1 MNKHIFLMGMAAA
14 MFMTSCTNE
23 DDLAGGSNNQRL
35 NSDVPIVLSAG
46 QQANKTRASLGN
58 VDPVKGTYDGTF
70 DTPADKNLGFFCL
83 ATGKIAAK
91 QDITWQKGFDNPNFL
106 WLENIQ
112 AKAVTTDDT
121 DLGKRVTDL
130 QLFDEKGGTTPTD
143 HYYPMGSQY
152 SYTFYGYYPY
162 STNVEHNGNKYSV
175 KITGLDG
182 TTDLIWGK
190 SFVKPDDPDKAD
202 AYSAKYLRDKKKHVE
217 EAGGEWNLKTH
228 KESRPQLTFVH
239 KLMKF
244 NIILRKGNGG
254 STRVAKLGIKSAK
267 LLNVADAGTLTIA
280 DLNNRLDALTDDVKK
295 GKEGEFVV
303 DWTTAKNH
311 NTEATAFKLKDK
323 EGNVI
328 GDKLNGPYLG
338 ENQTVTVGDGFLLP
352 VPTLMTGTNADGSTK
367 YEDNGYLGTDAE
379 VFANKGIFR
388 LRVEYYL
395 EDAPNKVYK
404 AAQYEITPVFK
415 KANGDAVDEPWKAGY
430 EYDIVISVSDPEQ
443 IQTYG
448 ELTPWEK
455 RIIELE

>member
-58 VDPVKGTYDGTF
+58 VVDGKYDGTF

-112 AKAVTTDDT
+112 AKAMTSDDG
-121 DLGKRVTDL
+121 DLGKRVTNL
-130 QLFDEKGGTTPTD
+130 TLFDENGGTTETK

-162 STNVEHNGNKYSV
+162 SANVVHNGNKYSV
-175 KITGLDG
+175 KVTGLDG

-190 SFVKPDDPDKAD
+190 SFVDPNDPDKAD
-202 AYSAKYLRDKKKHVE
+202 AYSAKYLRDKKKRVE
-217 EAGGEWNLKTH
+217 GDGQTWNEKTH
-228 KESRPQLTFVH
+228 KESRPKLTFVH

-244 NIILRKGNGG
+244 NIILQKGSGEN
-254 STRVAKLGIKSAK
+254 TRVAKLGIKSAK
-267 LLNVADAGTLTIA
+267 LLNVANAGTLTIA
-280 DLNNRLDALTDDVKK
+280 DLDNRLDALTDDVK

-311 NTEATAFKLKDK
+311 NTEATAFELKDK
-323 EGNVI
+323 DGNTI
-328 GDKLNGPYLG
+328 GNPTNGPYLG
-338 ENQTVTVGDGFLLP
+338 ENKKVTVGDGFLLP
-352 VPTLMTGTNADGSTK
+352 VPTLIGTNDDGTKK
-367 YEDNGYLGTDAE
+367 YEDNGYLGTDAAA
-379 VFANKGIFR
+379 FANKGIFR

-395 EDAPNKVYK
+395 SDEPDKVYK
-404 AAQYEITPVFK
+404 AAQYEITPKFK
-415 KANGDAVDEPWKAGY
+415 EAADEAWQAGY

-448 ELTPWEK
+448 YLTPWGK
-455 RIIELE
+455 RTIELE

>member
-58 VDPVKGTYDGTF
+58 VDDATGTYDGTF

-91 QDITWQKGFDNPNFL
+91 QEITWQEGNDNPNFL
-106 WLENIQ
+106 WLKNIQ
-112 AKAVTTDDT
+112 AKAVTTDDA
-121 DLGKRVTDL
+121 DLGKHVTNL
-130 QLFDEKGGTTPTD
+130 TLFDENGGTTEAK

-162 STNVEHNGNKYSV
+162 SANVEHNGNKYSV
-175 KITGLDG
+175 KVTGLDG

-202 AYSAKYLRDKKKHVE
+202 AYSAKYLRDKKKSVE
-217 EAGGEWNLKTH
+217 ANGGIWNEKTH
-228 KESRPQLTFVH
+228 KESRPNLTFVH

-244 NIILRKGNGG
+244 NIILQKGSGEN
-254 STRVAKLGIKSAK
+254 TRVAKLGIKSAK

-280 DLNNRLDALTDDVKK
+280 DLNNRLDALTDDVK

-311 NTEATAFKLKDK
+311 NTEDNAFVLKDK
-323 EGNVI
+323 DGNTI
-328 GDKLNGPYLG
+328 GNPANGPYLG
-338 ENQTVTVGDGFLLP
+338 ENVKVTVGDGFLIP
-352 VPTLMTGTNADGSTK
+352 VPTLIGTNDDGSKK
-367 YEDNGYLGTDAE
+367 YEDNGYLGTDAAE
-379 VFANKGIFR
+379 LANKGIFR

-395 EDAPNKVYK
+395 SDAPDKVYK
-404 AAQYEITPVFK
+404 AAQYEITPKFK
-415 KANGDAVDEPWKAGY
+415 EAADEAWQAGY
-430 EYDIVISVSDPEQ
+430 EYDIVISVSDPEL

-448 ELTPWEK
+448 NLTPWEK
-455 RIIELE
+455 RTIELE

>member
-58 VDPVKGTYDGTF
+58 DDGTF

-91 QDITWQKGFDNPNFL
+91 QDITWKTGFDNPNFL
-106 WLENIQ
+106 WLENIP
-112 AKAVTTDDT
+112 AKAVTSDDD

-130 QLFDEKGGTTPTD
+130 KLYDNPAGTTETKY
-143 HYYPMGSQY
+143 YYPMGSQY

-162 STNVEHNGNKYSV
+162 SANVVHNGNKYSV
-175 KITGLDG
+175 KVTGLDG

-190 SFVKPDDPDKAD
+190 SFVNPDDPDKAD
-202 AYSAKYLRDKKKHVE
+202 AYSAKYLRDKKKRVE
-217 EAGGEWNLKTH
+217 EAGTWDEKAH
-228 KESRPQLTFVH
+228 KESRPKLTFVH

-244 NIILRKGNGG
+244 NIILRKGSGG
-254 STRVAKLGIKSAK
+254 STRIEKLGIKSAK

-280 DLNNRLDALTDDVKK
+280 DLDNRLDALKDDVK

-311 NTEATAFKLKDK
+311 NTETTAFKLKDK
-323 EGNVI
+323 DGKVI
-328 GDKLNGPYLG
+328 GGETDGPYLG
-338 ENQTVTVGDGFLLP
+338 TNTDVTVGDGFLLP
-352 VPTLMTGTNADGSTK
+352 VPTQMGTNDDGSTK
-367 YEDNGYLGTDAE
+367 YEDNGYLGTGAAA
-379 VFANKGIFR
+379 FANKGIFR

-395 EDAPNKVYK
+395 SDAPDKVYK
-404 AAQYEITPVFK
+404 AAQYEITPTFK
-415 KANGDAVDEPWKAGY
+415 KVSGEAVNEPWQAGY

-455 RIIELE
+455 RVIELE

>member
-58 VDPVKGTYDGTF
+58 DDGTF

-91 QDITWQKGFDNPNFL
+91 QDITWKAGFDNPNFL
-106 WLENIQ
+106 WLENIP
-112 AKAVTTDDT
+112 AKAVTSDDD

-130 QLFDEKGGTTPTD
+130 KLYDNPAGTTETKY
-143 HYYPMGSQY
+143 YYPMGSQY

-162 STNVEHNGNKYSV
+162 SANVVHNGNKYSV
-175 KITGLDG
+175 KVTGLDG

-190 SFVKPDDPDKAD
+190 SFVNPDDPDKAD
-202 AYSAKYLRDKKKHVE
+202 AYSAKYLRDKKKRVE
-217 EAGGEWNLKTH
+217 EAGTWDEKAH
-228 KESRPQLTFVH
+228 KESRPKLTFVH

-244 NIILRKGNGG
+244 NIILRKGSGG
-254 STRVAKLGIKSAK
+254 STRIEKLGIKSAK

-280 DLNNRLDALTDDVKK
+280 DLDNRLDALKDDVK

-311 NTEATAFKLKDK
+311 NTETTAFKLKDK
-323 EGNVI
+323 DGKVI
-328 GDKLNGPYLG
+328 GGETDGPYLG
-338 ENQTVTVGDGFLLP
+338 TNTDVTVGDGFLLP
-352 VPTLMTGTNADGSTK
+352 VPTQTGTNVDGSTK
-367 YEDNGYLGTDAE
+367 YEDNGYLGTDAAA
-379 VFANKGIFR
+379 FANKGIFR

-395 EDAPNKVYK
+395 SDAPDKVYK
-404 AAQYEITPVFK
+404 AAQYEITPTFK
-415 KANGDAVDEPWKAGY
+415 KVSGEAVNEPWQAGY

-455 RIIELE
+455 RVIELE

>member
-91 QDITWQKGFDNPNFL
+91 QEITWQEGIDNPNFL
-106 WLENIQ
+106 WLKNIQ
-112 AKAVTTDDT
+112 AKAVTTDDG
-121 DLGKRVTDL
+121 DLGRRVTNL
-130 QLFDEKGGTTPTD
+130 QLFDENGGTTATN

-162 STNVEHNGNKYSV
+162 SANVEHNGNKYSV
-175 KITGLDG
+175 KVTDLDG

-202 AYSAKYLRDKKKHVE
+202 AYSAKYLRDKKKRVVE
-217 EAGGEWNLKTH
+217 GGGTWDDKAH
-228 KESRPQLTFVH
+228 KENRPQLTFVH

-244 NIILRKGNGG
+244 NIILQKGSGEN
-254 STRVAKLGIKSAK
+254 TRIAKLGIKSAK

-280 DLNNRLDALTDDVKK
+280 DLDNRLDALTDDVK

-311 NTEATAFKLKDK
+311 NTEATAFDLKDK
-323 EGNVI
+323 DGNTI
-328 GDKLNGPYLG
+328 GKPANGPYLG
-338 ENQTVTVGDGFLLP
+338 DNTKVTVGDGFLIP
-352 VPTLMTGTNADGSTK
+352 VPTLMTGTNADGSKK
-367 YEDNGYLGTDAE
+367 YEDNGYIGTDAAE
-379 VFANKGIFR
+379 LANKGIFR

-395 EDAPNKVYK
+395 SDAPDKVYK
-404 AAQYEITPVFK
+404 AAQYEITPKFK
-415 KANGDAVDEPWKAGY
+415 EAADEAWQAGC
-430 EYDIVISVSDPEQ
+430 EYDIVISVSDPEL

-448 ELTPWEK
+448 NLTPWEK
-455 RIIELE
+455 RTIELE

>member
-1 MNKHIFLMGMAAA
+1 MGMAAA
-14 MFMTSCTNE
+14 MLMTSCTNE

-58 VDPVKGTYDGTF
+58 VGADGAYDGTF
-70 DTPADKNLGFFCL
+70 DTPEGTNLGFFCL

-91 QDITWQKGFDNPNFL
+91 QNITWQTGFDNPNFL

-112 AKAVTTDDT
+112 AKAVTTDDG
-121 DLGKRVTDL
+121 DLGRRVTDL
-130 QLFDEKGGTTPTD
+130 TLFDENGGTTETK

-162 STNVEHNGNKYSV
+162 SANVVHDGNKYSV
-175 KITGLDG
+175 KVTGLDG

-190 SFVKPDDPDKAD
+190 SFVDPNDLDKED
-202 AYSAKYLRDKKKHVE
+202 AYSAKYLRDKKKRVE
-217 EAGGEWNLKTH
+217 NNGETWNEKTH
-228 KESRPQLTFVH
+228 KESRPKLTFVH

-254 STRVAKLGIKSAK
+254 STRVAQLGIKSAK

-280 DLNNRLDALTDDVKK
+280 DLDNRLDALTDDVK

-311 NTEATAFKLKDK
+311 NTEATAFQLKDK
-323 EGNVI
+323 DGNVI
-328 GDKLNGPYLG
+328 GTPANGPYLG
-338 ENQTVTVGDGFLLP
+338 DNTEVTVGDGFLLP
-352 VPTLMTGTNADGSTK
+352 VPTQTGTNEDGSRK
-367 YEDNGYLGTDAE
+367 YADNGYTGTDAAA
-379 VFANKGIFR
+379 FANKGIFR

-395 EDAPNKVYK
+395 EGEPDKVYK
-404 AAQYEITPVFK
+404 AAQYEIAPVFK
-415 KANGDAVDEPWKAGY
+415 KANGDAVDEPWQAGY

-443 IQTYG
+443 IQTHG

-455 RIIELE
+455 RVIELE

>member
-1 MNKHIFLMGMAAA
+1 MAAA
-14 MFMTSCTNE
+14 MLMTGCTNE

-58 VDPVKGTYDGTF
+58 DDGTF

-91 QDITWQKGFDNPNFL
+91 QDITWKTGFDNPNFL
-106 WLENIQ
+106 WLENIP
-112 AKAVTTDDT
+112 AKAVTSDDD

-130 QLFDEKGGTTPTD
+130 KLYDNPAGTTETKY
-143 HYYPMGSQY
+143 YYPMGSQY

-162 STNVEHNGNKYSV
+162 SANVVHNGNKYSV
-175 KITGLDG
+175 KVTGLDG

-190 SFVKPDDPDKAD
+190 SFVNPDDPDKAD
-202 AYSAKYLRDKKKHVE
+202 AYSAKYLRDKKKRVE
-217 EAGGEWNLKTH
+217 EAGTWDEKAH
-228 KESRPQLTFVH
+228 KESRPKLTFVH

-244 NIILRKGNGG
+244 NIILRKGSGG
-254 STRVAKLGIKSAK
+254 STRIEKLGIKSAK

-280 DLNNRLDALTDDVKK
+280 DLDNRLDALKDDVK

-323 EGNVI
+323 DGKVI
-328 GDKLNGPYLG
+328 GGETDGPYLG
-338 ENQTVTVGDGFLLP
+338 TNTDVTVGDGFLLP
-352 VPTLMTGTNADGSTK
+352 VPTQMGTNDDGSTK
-367 YEDNGYLGTDAE
+367 YEDNGYLGTDAAA
-379 VFANKGIFR
+379 FANKGIFR

-395 EDAPNKVYK
+395 SDAPDKVYK
-404 AAQYEITPVFK
+404 AAQYEITPTFK
-415 KANGDAVDEPWKAGY
+415 KVSGEAVNEPWQAGY

-455 RIIELE
+455 RVIELE

>member
-1 MNKHIFLMGMAAA
+1 MGMAAA
-14 MFMTSCTNE
+14 MLMTSCTNE

-58 VDPVKGTYDGTF
+58 VDAATGKYDGTF

-91 QDITWQKGFDNPNFL
+91 QDITWKTGFDNPNFL
-106 WLENIQ
+106 WLENIP
-112 AKAVTTDDT
+112 AKAVTSDDAH
-121 DLGKRVTDL
+121 LGKRVTDL
-130 QLFDEKGGTTPTD
+130 KLYDNPAGTTETKY
-143 HYYPMGSQY
+143 YYPMGSQY

-162 STNVEHNGNKYSV
+162 STNVVHNGNKYSV
-175 KITGLDG
+175 KVTGLDG

-190 SFVKPDDPDKAD
+190 SFVDPNDLDKAD
-202 AYSAKYLRDKKKHVE
+202 AYSAKYLRDKKKRVE
-217 EAGGEWNLKTH
+217 EAGNTWDEKAH
-228 KESRPQLTFVH
+228 KESRPKLTFVH

-244 NIILRKGNGG
+244 NIILRKGSGG
-254 STRVAKLGIKSAK
+254 STRIEKLGIKSAK

-280 DLNNRLDALTDDVKK
+280 DLDNRLDALTDDVK

-323 EGNVI
+323 DGNVI
-328 GDKLNGPYLG
+328 GNPANGPYLG
-338 ENQTVTVGDGFLLP
+338 TNTDVTVGDGFLLP
-352 VPTLMTGTNADGSTK
+352 VPTQMTGTNDDGSTK
-367 YEDNGYLGTDAE
+367 YEDNGYLGTDAAA
-379 VFANKGIFR
+379 FANKGIFR

-395 EDAPNKVYK
+395 EDAPEKVYK
-404 AAQYEITPVFK
+404 AAQYEITPTFK
-415 KANGDAVDEPWKAGY
+415 KVSGEAVNEPWQAGY

-448 ELTPWEK
+448 YLTPWEK
-455 RIIELE
+455 RVIELE

>member
-1 MNKHIFLMGMAAA
+1 MGMAAA

-58 VDPVKGTYDGTF
+58 VGADGNYDGTF

-91 QDITWQKGFDNPNFL
+91 QEITWQEGIDNPNFL
-106 WLENIQ
+106 WLKNIQ
-112 AKAVTTDDT
+112 AKAVTTDDA
-121 DLGKRVTDL
+121 DLGKRVTNL
-130 QLFDEKGGTTPTD
+130 TLFDENGGTAQTN

-162 STNVEHNGNKYSV
+162 SANVAHNGNKYSV
-175 KITGLDG
+175 KVTGLDG

-217 EAGGEWNLKTH
+217 EAGQEWNEKAH
-228 KESRPQLTFVH
+228 KESRPNLTFVH

-244 NIILRKGNGG
+244 NIILQKGSGEN
-254 STRVAKLGIKSAK
+254 TRVAKLGIKSAK

-280 DLNNRLDALTDDVKK
+280 DLDNRLDALTDDVK

-311 NTEATAFKLKDK
+311 NTEATAFDLKDK
-323 EGNVI
+323 DGNTI
-328 GDKLNGPYLG
+328 GKPANGPYLG
-338 ENQTVTVGDGFLLP
+338 DNTKVTVGDGFLIP
-352 VPTLMTGTNADGSTK
+352 VPKKTGTNDDGSYK
-367 YEDNGYLGTDAE
+367 YEDNGYLGTDAAE
-379 VFANKGIFR
+379 LANKGIFR

-395 EDAPNKVYK
+395 SDAPDKVYK
-404 AAQYEITPVFK
+404 AAQYEITPKFK
-415 KANGDAVDEPWKAGY
+415 EAADEAWQAGY
-430 EYDIVISVSDPEQ
+430 EYDIVISVSDPEL

-448 ELTPWEK
+448 NLTPWEK
-455 RIIELE
+455 RTIELE

>member
-23 DDLAGGSNNQRL
+23 DDLAGGNNNQRL

-58 VDPVKGTYDGTF
+58 VDPTTGTYDGTF

-91 QDITWQKGFDNPNFL
+91 QEITWQEGNDNPNFL
-106 WLENIQ
+106 WLKNIQ
-112 AKAVTTDDT
+112 AKAVTTDDA
-121 DLGKRVTDL
+121 DLGKRVTNL
-130 QLFDEKGGTTPTD
+130 TLFDENGGTTQTN

-162 STNVEHNGNKYSV
+162 SANVEHNGNKYSV
-175 KITGLDG
+175 KVKGLDG

-202 AYSAKYLRDKKKHVE
+202 AYSAKYLRDKKKRVVE
-217 EAGGEWNLKTH
+217 GGGTWNDKAH
-228 KESRPQLTFVH
+228 KESRPNLTFVH

-244 NIILRKGNGG
+244 NIILQKGSGEN
-254 STRVAKLGIKSAK
+254 TRVAKLGIKSAK

-280 DLNNRLDALTDDVKK
+280 DLDNRLDALTDDVK

-303 DWTTAKNH
+303 DWTTANNH
-311 NTEATAFKLKDK
+311 KTEATAFELKDK
-323 EGNVI
+323 DGNTI
-328 GDKLNGPYLG
+328 GNPANGPYLG
-338 ENQTVTVGDGFLLP
+338 DNTKVTVGDGFLLP
-352 VPTLMTGTNADGSTK
+352 VPTLIGTNDDGSKK
-367 YEDNGYLGTDAE
+367 YEDNGYLGTDAAE
-379 VFANKGIFR
+379 LANKGIFR

-395 EDAPNKVYK
+395 SDAPDKVYK
-404 AAQYEITPVFK
+404 AAQYEIAPVFK
-415 KANGDAVDEPWKAGY
+415 KANGDAVDEPWQAGY

-448 ELTPWEK
+448 YLTPWGK
-455 RIIELE
+455 RTIELE

>member
-311 NTEATAFKLKDK
+311 NTEDTAFKLKDK
-323 EGNVI
+323 DGNVI

-367 YEDNGYLGTDAE
+367 YEDNGYLGTGAE

-443 IQTYG
+443 IQTHGY
-448 ELTPWEK
+448 LTPWEK
-455 RIIELE
+455 RVIELE

>member
-1 MNKHIFLMGMAAA
+1 MAAA
-14 MFMTSCTNE
+14 MLMTSCTNE

-58 VDPVKGTYDGTF
+58 VDAATGTYDGTF

-91 QDITWQKGFDNPNFL
+91 QDITWKTGFDNPNFL
-106 WLENIQ
+106 WLENIP
-112 AKAVTTDDT
+112 AKAVTTNDD

-130 QLFDEKGGTTPTD
+130 KLYDNPAGTTETKY
-143 HYYPMGSQY
+143 YYPMGSQY

-162 STNVEHNGNKYSV
+162 SANVVHNGNKYSV
-175 KITGLDG
+175 KVTGLDG

-190 SFVKPDDPDKAD
+190 SFVNPDDPDKAD
-202 AYSAKYLRDKKKHVE
+202 AYSAKYLRDKKKRVE
-217 EAGGEWNLKTH
+217 EAGTWDEKAH
-228 KESRPQLTFVH
+228 KESRPKLTFVH

-244 NIILRKGNGG
+244 NIILRKGSGG
-254 STRVAKLGIKSAK
+254 STRIEKLGIKSAK

-280 DLNNRLDALTDDVKK
+280 DLDNRLDALKDDVK

-311 NTEATAFKLKDK
+311 NTETTAFQLKDK
-323 EGNVI
+323 DGKVI
-328 GDKLNGPYLG
+328 GGETDGPYLG
-338 ENQTVTVGDGFLLP
+338 TNTDVTVGDGFLLP
-352 VPTLMTGTNADGSTK
+352 VPTRTGTNTDGSTK
-367 YEDNGYLGTDAE
+367 YEDNGYLGTDAAA
-379 VFANKGIFR
+379 FANKGIFR

-395 EDAPNKVYK
+395 SDAPDKVYK
-404 AAQYEITPVFK
+404 AAQYEITPTFK
-415 KANGDAVDEPWKAGY
+415 KVSGEAVNEPWQAGY

-455 RIIELE
+455 RVIELE

>member
-58 VDPVKGTYDGTF
+58 VVDGKYDGTF

-112 AKAVTTDDT
+112 AKAMTSDDG
-121 DLGKRVTDL
+121 DLGKRVTNL
-130 QLFDEKGGTTPTD
+130 TLFDENGGTTETK

-162 STNVEHNGNKYSV
+162 SANVVHNGNKYSV
-175 KITGLDG
+175 KVTGLDG

-190 SFVKPDDPDKAD
+190 SFVDPNDPDKAD
-202 AYSAKYLRDKKKHVE
+202 AYSAKYLRDKKKRVE
-217 EAGGEWNLKTH
+217 GDGQTWNEKTH
-228 KESRPQLTFVH
+228 KESRPKLTFVH

-244 NIILRKGNGG
+244 NIILQKGSGEN
-254 STRVAKLGIKSAK
+254 TRVAKLGIKSAK

-280 DLNNRLDALTDDVKK
+280 DLDNRLDALTDDVK

-311 NTEATAFKLKDK
+311 NTEATAFELKDK
-323 EGNVI
+323 DGNTI
-328 GDKLNGPYLG
+328 GNPTNGPYLG
-338 ENQTVTVGDGFLLP
+338 DNTKVTVGDGFLLP
-352 VPTLMTGTNADGSTK
+352 VPTLIGTNDDGTKK
-367 YEDNGYLGTDAE
+367 YEDNGYLGTDAAA
-379 VFANKGIFR
+379 FANKGIFR

-395 EDAPNKVYK
+395 SDEPDKVYK
-404 AAQYEITPVFK
+404 AAQYEITPKFK
-415 KANGDAVDEPWKAGY
+415 EAADEAWQAGY

-448 ELTPWEK
+448 YLTPWGK
-455 RIIELE
+455 RTIELE

>member
-58 VDPVKGTYDGTF
+58 VGADGRYDGTF

-83 ATGKIAAK
+83 ATGNIAGK
-91 QDITWQKGFDNPNFL
+91 QTITWQEGFDNPNFL
-106 WLENIQ
+106 WLKNIQ
-112 AKAVTTDDT
+112 AKAVTSEDA
-121 DLGKRVTDL
+121 DLGKRVTNL
-130 QLFDEKGGTTPTD
+130 TLFDENGGTTQTN

-162 STNVEHNGNKYSV
+162 SANVAHNGNKYSV
-175 KITGLDG
+175 KVTDLDG

-202 AYSAKYLRDKKKHVE
+202 AYSAKYLRDKKKRVVE
-217 EAGGEWNLKTH
+217 GGGTWDDKAH
-228 KESRPQLTFVH
+228 KENRPQLTFVH

-244 NIILRKGNGG
+244 NIILQKGSGEN
-254 STRVAKLGIKSAK
+254 TRIAKLGIKSAK

-280 DLNNRLDALTDDVKK
+280 DLDNRLDALTDDVK

-303 DWTTAKNH
+303 DWTTAKKH
-311 NTEATAFKLKDK
+311 NTETTAFDLKDK
-323 EGNVI
+323 DGNTI
-328 GDKLNGPYLG
+328 GKPANGPYLG
-338 ENQTVTVGDGFLLP
+338 DNTKVTVGDGFLIP
-352 VPTLMTGTNADGSTK
+352 VPKKTGTNDDGSYK
-367 YEDNGYLGTDAE
+367 YEDNGYLGTDAAE
-379 VFANKGIFR
+379 LANKGIFR

-395 EDAPNKVYK
+395 SDAPDKVYK
-404 AAQYEITPVFK
+404 AAQYEITPKFK
-415 KANGDAVDEPWKAGY
+415 EAADEAWQAGY
-430 EYDIVISVSDPEQ
+430 EYDIVISVSDPEL

-448 ELTPWEK
+448 NLTPWEK
-455 RIIELE
+455 RTIELE

>member
-23 DDLAGGSNNQRL
+23 DDLAGGNNNQRL

-58 VDPVKGTYDGTF
+58 VDPTTGTYDGTF

-91 QDITWQKGFDNPNFL
+91 QEITWQEGIDNPNFL
-106 WLENIQ
+106 WLKNIQ
-112 AKAVTTDDT
+112 AKAVTTDDL
-121 DLGKRVTDL
+121 DLGKRVTNL
-130 QLFDEKGGTTPTD
+130 TLFDENGGTTQTN

-162 STNVEHNGNKYSV
+162 SANVVHNGNKYSV
-175 KITGLDG
+175 KVTDLDG

-202 AYSAKYLRDKKKHVE
+202 AYSAKYLRDKKKRVVE
-217 EAGGEWNLKTH
+217 GDGTWDDKAR
-228 KESRPQLTFVH
+228 KESRPNLTFVH

-244 NIILRKGNGG
+244 NIILQKGSGEN
-254 STRVAKLGIKSAK
+254 TRVAKLGIKSAK
-267 LLNVADAGTLTIA
+267 LLNVANAGTLTIA
-280 DLNNRLDALTDDVKK
+280 DLDNRLDALKDDVK

-303 DWTTAKNH
+303 DWTTAKKH
-311 NTEATAFKLKDK
+311 NTEDTAFKLKDK

-328 GDKLNGPYLG
+328 GDPANGPYLG
-338 ENQTVTVGDGFLLP
+338 ENVKVTVGDGFLLP

-367 YEDNGYLGTDAE
+367 YEDNGYLGTDAAE
-379 VFANKGIFR
+379 LANKGIFR

-395 EDAPNKVYK
+395 SDAPDKVYK
-404 AAQYEITPVFK
+404 AAQYEIKPVFK
-415 KANGDAVDEPWKAGY
+415 TTAGAAVDEPWKAGY

-455 RIIELE
+455 RVIELE

>member
-1 MNKHIFLMGMAAA
+1 MAAA

-58 VDPVKGTYDGTF
+58 VDPATGTYDGTF

-91 QDITWQKGFDNPNFL
+91 QDITWKAGFDNPNFL

-112 AKAVTTDDT
+112 AKAVTTDDV
-121 DLGKRVTDL
+121 DLDKRVTNL
-130 QLFDEKGGTTPTD
+130 TLFDENGGTNETK

-162 STNVEHNGNKYSV
+162 SANVEHNGNKYSV
-175 KITGLDG
+175 KVTGLDG

-202 AYSAKYLRDKKKHVE
+202 AYSAKYLRDKKKSVE
-217 EAGGEWNLKTH
+217 ANGGTWNEKTH

-244 NIILRKGNGG
+244 NIILQKGSGEN
-254 STRVAKLGIKSAK
+254 TRVAKLGIKSAK

-280 DLNNRLDALTDDVKK
+280 DLDNRLDALTDDVK

-303 DWTTAKNH
+303 DWTTAKKH
-311 NTEATAFKLKDK
+311 NTETTAFELKDK
-323 EGNVI
+323 DGNVI
-328 GDKLNGPYLG
+328 GRPANGPYLG
-338 ENQTVTVGDGFLLP
+338 ENTKVTVGDGFLLP
-352 VPTLMTGTNADGSTK
+352 VPTLIGTNDDGTKK
-367 YEDNGYLGTDAE
+367 YEDNGYLGTDAAA
-379 VFANKGIFR
+379 FANKGIFR

-395 EDAPNKVYK
+395 SDEPDKVYK
-404 AAQYEITPVFK
+404 AAQYEITPKFK
-415 KANGDAVDEPWKAGY
+415 EAADEPWQAGY

-455 RIIELE
+455 RVIELE

>member
-23 DDLAGGSNNQRL
+23 DDLAGGNNNQRL

-58 VDPVKGTYDGTF
+58 VDPTTGTYDGTF

-91 QDITWQKGFDNPNFL
+91 QKITWQEGIDNPNFL
-106 WLENIQ
+106 WLKNIQ
-112 AKAVTTDDT
+112 AKAVTTDDA
-121 DLGKRVTDL
+121 DLGKRVTNL
-130 QLFDEKGGTTPTD
+130 TLFDENGGTTQTN

-162 STNVEHNGNKYSV
+162 SANVVHNGNKYSV
-175 KITGLDG
+175 KVTGLDG

-202 AYSAKYLRDKKKHVE
+202 AYSAKYLRDKKKRVVE
-217 EAGGEWNLKTH
+217 GGGTWDDKAH
-228 KESRPQLTFVH
+228 KESRPNLTFVH

-244 NIILRKGNGG
+244 NIILQKGSGEN
-254 STRVAKLGIKSAK
+254 TRVAKLGIKSAK

-280 DLNNRLDALTDDVKK
+280 DLDNRLDALTDDVK

-311 NTEATAFKLKDK
+311 NTEATAFDLKDK
-323 EGNVI
+323 DGNTI
-328 GDKLNGPYLG
+328 GNPANGPYLG
-338 ENQTVTVGDGFLLP
+338 DNTKVTVGDGFLLP
-352 VPTLMTGTNADGSTK
+352 VPTLIGTNDDGSKK
-367 YEDNGYLGTDAE
+367 YEDNGYLGTYAAE
-379 VFANKGIFR
+379 LANKGIFR

-395 EDAPNKVYK
+395 SDAPDKVYK
-404 AAQYEITPVFK
+404 AAQYEIKPKFK
-415 KANGDAVDEPWKAGY
+415 EAADEAWQAGY

-448 ELTPWEK
+448 YLTPWGK
-455 RIIELE
+455 RTIELE

>member
-1 MNKHIFLMGMAAA
+1 MAAA
-14 MFMTSCTNE
+14 MLMTSCTNE

-58 VDPVKGTYDGTF
+58 DDGTF

-91 QDITWQKGFDNPNFL
+91 QDITWKAGFDNPNFL
-106 WLENIQ
+106 WLENIP
-112 AKAVTTDDT
+112 AKAVTSDDD

-130 QLFDEKGGTTPTD
+130 KLYDNPAGTTETKY
-143 HYYPMGSQY
+143 YYPMGSQY

-162 STNVEHNGNKYSV
+162 STNVVHNGNKYSV
-175 KITGLDG
+175 KVTDLDG

-190 SFVKPDDPDKAD
+190 SFVNPDDPDKAD
-202 AYSAKYLRDKKKHVE
+202 AYSAKYLRDKKKRVE
-217 EAGGEWNLKTH
+217 EAGTWDEKAH
-228 KESRPQLTFVH
+228 KESRPKLTFVH

-244 NIILRKGNGG
+244 NIILRKGSGG
-254 STRVAKLGIKSAK
+254 STRIEKLGIKSAK

-280 DLNNRLDALTDDVKK
+280 DLNNRLDALTDDVK

-311 NTEATAFKLKDK
+311 NTEATAFQLKDK
-323 EGNVI
+323 DGKVI
-328 GDKLNGPYLG
+328 GGETDGPYLG
-338 ENQTVTVGDGFLLP
+338 TNTDVTVGDGFLLP
-352 VPTLMTGTNADGSTK
+352 VPTQTGTNADGSTK
-367 YEDNGYLGTDAE
+367 YEDNGYLGTDVAA
-379 VFANKGIFR
+379 FANKGIFR

-395 EDAPNKVYK
+395 SDAPDKVYK
-404 AAQYEITPVFK
+404 AAQYEITPTFK
-415 KANGDAVDEPWKAGY
+415 KVSGEAVNEPWQAGY

-455 RIIELE
+455 RVIELE

>member
-58 VDPVKGTYDGTF
+58 VGADGNYDGTF

-91 QDITWQKGFDNPNFL
+91 QEITWQEGIDNPNFL
-106 WLENIQ
+106 WLKNIQ
-112 AKAVTTDDT
+112 AKAVTTDDG
-121 DLGKRVTDL
+121 DLGKRVTNL
-130 QLFDEKGGTTPTD
+130 TLYDENGGTTETK

-162 STNVEHNGNKYSV
+162 SANVEHNGNKYSV
-175 KITGLDG
+175 KVTGLDG

-217 EAGGEWNLKTH
+217 EAGQEWNEKAH
-228 KESRPQLTFVH
+228 KESRPKLTFVH

-244 NIILRKGNGG
+244 NIILQKGSGEN
-254 STRVAKLGIKSAK
+254 TRVAKLGIKSAK

-280 DLNNRLDALTDDVKK
+280 DLDNRLDALTDDVK

-303 DWTTAKNH
+303 DWTTANNH
-311 NTEATAFKLKDK
+311 KTEATAFELKDK
-323 EGNVI
+323 DGNTI
-328 GDKLNGPYLG
+328 GTPTNGPYLG
-338 ENQTVTVGDGFLLP
+338 DNTKVTVGDGFLLP
-352 VPTLMTGTNADGSTK
+352 VPTKIGTNDDGSYK
-367 YEDNGYLGTDAE
+367 YEDNGYLGTDAAE
-379 VFANKGIFR
+379 LANKGIFR

-395 EDAPNKVYK
+395 SDAPDKVYK
-404 AAQYEITPVFK
+404 AAQYEIKPVFK
-415 KANGDAVDEPWKAGY
+415 TTAGVAVDGEPWQAGY

-448 ELTPWEK
+448 YLTPWEK
-455 RIIELE
+455 RVIELE

>member
-14 MFMTSCTNE
+14 MLMTSCTNE

-58 VDPVKGTYDGTF
+58 DDGTF

-91 QDITWQKGFDNPNFL
+91 QDITWKAGFDNPNFL
-106 WLENIQ
+106 WLENIP
-112 AKAVTTDDT
+112 AKAVTSDDD

-130 QLFDEKGGTTPTD
+130 KLYDNPAGTTETKY
-143 HYYPMGSQY
+143 YYPMGSQY

-162 STNVEHNGNKYSV
+162 STNVVHNGNKYSV
-175 KITGLDG
+175 KVTDLDG

-190 SFVKPDDPDKAD
+190 SFVNPDDPDKAD
-202 AYSAKYLRDKKKHVE
+202 AYSAKYLRDKKKRVE
-217 EAGGEWNLKTH
+217 EAGTWDEKAH
-228 KESRPQLTFVH
+228 KESRPKLTFVH

-244 NIILRKGNGG
+244 NIILRKGSGG
-254 STRVAKLGIKSAK
+254 STRIEKLGIKSAK

-280 DLNNRLDALTDDVKK
+280 DLNNRLDALTDDVK

-311 NTEATAFKLKDK
+311 NTEATAFQLKDK
-323 EGNVI
+323 DGKVI
-328 GDKLNGPYLG
+328 GGETDGPYLG
-338 ENQTVTVGDGFLLP
+338 TNTDVTVGDGFLLP
-352 VPTLMTGTNADGSTK
+352 VPTQTGTNADGSTK
-367 YEDNGYLGTDAE
+367 YEDNGYLGTDVAA
-379 VFANKGIFR
+379 FANKGIFR

-395 EDAPNKVYK
+395 SDAPDKVYK
-404 AAQYEITPVFK
+404 AAQYEITPTFK
-415 KANGDAVDEPWKAGY
+415 KVSGEAVNEPWQAGY

-455 RIIELE
+455 RVIELE

>member
-1 MNKHIFLMGMAAA
+1 MAAA

-58 VDPVKGTYDGTF
+58 VNDRGEYDGTF

-91 QDITWQKGFDNPNFL
+91 QEITWQEGNDNPNFL
-106 WLENIQ
+106 WLKNIQ
-112 AKAVTTDDT
+112 AKAVTTDDA
-121 DLGKRVTDL
+121 DLGKKVTNL
-130 QLFDEKGGTTPTD
+130 TLFDENGGTTQTN

-162 STNVEHNGNKYSV
+162 SANVAHNGNKYSV
-175 KITGLDG
+175 KVTDLDG

-202 AYSAKYLRDKKKHVE
+202 AYSAKYLRDKKKSVVE
-217 EAGGEWNLKTH
+217 GGGTWDDKAH
-228 KESRPQLTFVH
+228 KENRPQLTFVH

-244 NIILRKGNGG
+244 NIILQKGSGEN
-254 STRVAKLGIKSAK
+254 TRVAKLGIKSAK

-280 DLNNRLDALTDDVKK
+280 DLDNRLDALTDNVK

-303 DWTTAKNH
+303 DWTTANNH
-311 NTEATAFKLKDK
+311 NTEDNAFVLKDK
-323 EGNVI
+323 DGNTI
-328 GDKLNGPYLG
+328 GIPTNGPYLG
-338 ENQTVTVGDGFLLP
+338 DNTSVTVGDGFLIP
-352 VPTLMTGTNADGSTK
+352 VPTLIGTNDDGSKK
-367 YEDNGYLGTDAE
+367 YEDNGYIGTDAAE
-379 VFANKGIFR
+379 LANKGIFR

-395 EDAPNKVYK
+395 SDAPDKVYK
-404 AAQYEITPVFK
+404 AAQYEITPKFK
-415 KANGDAVDEPWKAGY
+415 EAADEAWQAGY
-430 EYDIVISVSDPEQ
+430 EYDIVISVSDPEL

-448 ELTPWEK
+448 NLTPWEK
-455 RIIELE
+455 RTIELE

>member
-14 MFMTSCTNE
+14 MLMTSCTNE

-58 VDPVKGTYDGTF
+58 EDGTF

-91 QDITWQKGFDNPNFL
+91 QDITWKTGFDNPNFL
-106 WLENIQ
+106 WLENIP
-112 AKAVTTDDT
+112 AKAVTSDDAH
-121 DLGKRVTDL
+121 LGKRVTDL
-130 QLFDEKGGTTPTD
+130 KLYDNPAGTTETKY
-143 HYYPMGSQY
+143 YYPMGSQY

-162 STNVEHNGNKYSV
+162 STNVVHNGNKYSV
-175 KITGLDG
+175 KVTGLDG

-190 SFVKPDDPDKAD
+190 SFVNPDDPDKAD
-202 AYSAKYLRDKKKHVE
+202 AYSAKYLRDKKKRVE
-217 EAGGEWNLKTH
+217 EAGTWDEKAH
-228 KESRPQLTFVH
+228 KESRPKLTFVH

-254 STRVAKLGIKSAK
+254 STRIEKLGIKSAK

-280 DLNNRLDALTDDVKK
+280 DLDNRLDALKDDVK

-303 DWTTAKNH
+303 DWTTAKKH
-311 NTEATAFKLKDK
+311 NTEATAFQLKDK
-323 EGNVI
+323 DGKVI
-328 GDKLNGPYLG
+328 GGETDGPYLG
-338 ENQTVTVGDGFLLP
+338 TNTDVTVGDGFLLP
-352 VPTLMTGTNADGSTK
+352 VPTQMGTNDDGSTK
-367 YEDNGYLGTDAE
+367 YEDNGYLGTDAAA
-379 VFANKGIFR
+379 FANKGIFR

-395 EDAPNKVYK
+395 SDAPDKVYK
-404 AAQYEITPVFK
+404 AAQYEITPTFK
-415 KANGDAVDEPWKAGY
+415 KTNGDAVNEPWQAGY

-455 RIIELE
+455 RVIELE

>member
-1 MNKHIFLMGMAAA
+1 MAAA

-58 VDPVKGTYDGTF
+58 VNDKGEYDGTF

-91 QDITWQKGFDNPNFL
+91 QDITWQTGFDNPNFL

-112 AKAVTTDDT
+112 AKAVTTDDA
-121 DLGKRVTDL
+121 DLNKRVTDL

-311 NTEATAFKLKDK
+311 NTETTAFKLKDK
-323 EGNVI
+323 DGNVI

-338 ENQTVTVGDGFLLP
+338 DNTKVTVGDGFLLP
-352 VPTLMTGTNADGSTK
+352 VPTKIGTNDDGSTK
-367 YEDNGYLGTDAE
+367 YEDNGYLGTDAAE
-379 VFANKGIFR
+379 LANKGIFR

-395 EDAPNKVYK
+395 SDAPDKVYK
-404 AAQYEITPVFK
+404 AAQYEIKPVFK
-415 KANGDAVDEPWKAGY
+415 TTAGVAVDGEPWQAGY

-455 RIIELE
+455 RVIELE

>member
-14 MFMTSCTNE
+14 MLMTSCTNE

-58 VDPVKGTYDGTF
+58 DDGTF

-91 QDITWQKGFDNPNFL
+91 QDITWKTGFDNPNFL
-106 WLENIQ
+106 WLENIP
-112 AKAVTTDDT
+112 AKAVTTDDD

-130 QLFDEKGGTTPTD
+130 KLYDNPAGTTETKY
-143 HYYPMGSQY
+143 YYPMGSQY

-162 STNVEHNGNKYSV
+162 SANVVHNGNKYSV
-175 KITGLDG
+175 KVTGLDG

-190 SFVKPDDPDKAD
+190 SFVNPDDPDKAD
-202 AYSAKYLRDKKKHVE
+202 AYSAKYLRDKKRRVE
-217 EAGGEWNLKTH
+217 EAGTWDEKAH
-228 KESRPQLTFVH
+228 KESRPKLTFVH

-244 NIILRKGNGG
+244 NIILRKGSGG
-254 STRVAKLGIKSAK
+254 STRIEKLGIKSAK

-280 DLNNRLDALTDDVKK
+280 DLDNRLDALKDDVK

-311 NTEATAFKLKDK
+311 NTETTAFKLKDK
-323 EGNVI
+323 DGKVI
-328 GDKLNGPYLG
+328 GGETDGPYLG
-338 ENQTVTVGDGFLLP
+338 TNTDVTVGDGFLLP
-352 VPTLMTGTNADGSTK
+352 VPTQTGTNADGSTK
-367 YEDNGYLGTDAE
+367 YEDNGYLGTDAAA
-379 VFANKGIFR
+379 FANKGIFR

-395 EDAPNKVYK
+395 SDAPDKVYK
-404 AAQYEITPVFK
+404 AAQYEITPTFK
-415 KANGDAVDEPWKAGY
+415 KVSGEAVNEPWQAGY

-455 RIIELE
+455 RVIELE

>member
-14 MFMTSCTNE
+14 MLMTSCTNE

-58 VDPVKGTYDGTF
+58 VDAATGKYDGTF

-112 AKAVTTDDT
+112 AKAVTHDDA
-121 DLGKRVTDL
+121 DLGKRVTNL
-130 QLFDEKGGTTPTD
+130 TLFDENGGTTQTN

-162 STNVEHNGNKYSV
+162 SANVEHNGNKYSV
-175 KITGLDG
+175 KVTGLDG

-202 AYSAKYLRDKKKHVE
+202 AYSAKYLRDKKKRVVE
-217 EAGGEWNLKTH
+217 GGGTWDDKAH
-228 KESRPQLTFVH
+228 KENRPQLTFVH

-244 NIILRKGNGG
+244 NIILQKGSGEN
-254 STRVAKLGIKSAK
+254 TRVAKLGIKSAK

-280 DLNNRLDALTDDVKK
+280 DLDNRLDALKDDVK

-311 NTEATAFKLKDK
+311 NTETTAFKLKDK
-323 EGNVI
+323 EGNVV
-328 GDKLNGPYLG
+328 GDLANGPYLG
-338 ENQTVTVGDGFLLP
+338 ENEKVTVGDGFLLP
-352 VPTLMTGTNADGSTK
+352 VPTKIGTNDDGSYK
-367 YEDNGYLGTDAE
+367 YEDNGYLGTDAAE
-379 VFANKGIFR
+379 LANKGIFR

-395 EDAPNKVYK
+395 EDAPDKVYK
-404 AAQYEITPVFK
+404 AAQYEIKPVFK
-415 KANGDAVDEPWKAGY
+415 TTAGVAVDGEPWQAGY

-443 IQTYG
+443 IQTHGY
-448 ELTPWEK
+448 LTPWEK
-455 RIIELE
+455 RVIELE

>member
-1 MNKHIFLMGMAAA
+1 MGMAAA

-58 VDPVKGTYDGTF
+58 VGADGRYDGTF

-83 ATGKIAAK
+83 ATGNIAGK
-91 QDITWQKGFDNPNFL
+91 QTITWQEGFDNPNFL
-106 WLENIQ
+106 WLKNIQ
-112 AKAVTTDDT
+112 AKAVTSEDA
-121 DLGKRVTDL
+121 DLGKRVTNL
-130 QLFDEKGGTTPTD
+130 TLFDENGGTTQTN

-162 STNVEHNGNKYSV
+162 SANVAHNGNKYSV
-175 KITGLDG
+175 KVTDLDG

-202 AYSAKYLRDKKKHVE
+202 AYSAKYLRDKKKRVVE
-217 EAGGEWNLKTH
+217 GGGTWDDKAH
-228 KESRPQLTFVH
+228 KENRPQLTFVH

-244 NIILRKGNGG
+244 NIILQKGSGEN
-254 STRVAKLGIKSAK
+254 TRIAKLGIKSAK

-280 DLNNRLDALTDDVKK
+280 DLDNRLDALTDDVK

-303 DWTTAKNH
+303 DWTTAKKH
-311 NTEATAFKLKDK
+311 NTETTAFDLKDK
-323 EGNVI
+323 DGNTI
-328 GDKLNGPYLG
+328 GKPANGPYLG
-338 ENQTVTVGDGFLLP
+338 DNTKVTVGDGFLIP
-352 VPTLMTGTNADGSTK
+352 VPKKTGTNDDGSYK
-367 YEDNGYLGTDAE
+367 YEDNGYLGTDAAE
-379 VFANKGIFR
+379 LANKGIFR

-395 EDAPNKVYK
+395 SDAPDKVYK
-404 AAQYEITPVFK
+404 AAQYEITPKFK
-415 KANGDAVDEPWKAGY
+415 EAADEAWQAGY
-430 EYDIVISVSDPEQ
+430 EYDIVISVSDPEL

-448 ELTPWEK
+448 NLTPWEK
-455 RIIELE
+455 RTIELE

>member
-83 ATGKIAAK
+83 ATGRIAAK
-91 QDITWQKGFDNPNFL
+91 QEITWQDGNDNPNFL

-112 AKAVTTDDT
+112 AKAVTSDDA
-121 DLGKRVTDL
+121 DLDKRVTNL
-130 QLFDEKGGTTPTD
+130 TLFDENGGTTETK

-162 STNVEHNGNKYSV
+162 SANVEHNGNKYSV
-175 KITGLDG
+175 KVTGLDG

-202 AYSAKYLRDKKKHVE
+202 AYSAKYLRDKKKRVVE
-217 EAGGEWNLKTH
+217 GGGTWDDKAH
-228 KESRPQLTFVH
+228 KENRPQLTFVH

-244 NIILRKGNGG
+244 NIILQKGSGEN
-254 STRVAKLGIKSAK
+254 TRIAKLGIKSAK

-280 DLNNRLDALTDDVKK
+280 DLNNRLDALTDDVK

-311 NTEATAFKLKDK
+311 NTEATAFDLKDK
-323 EGNVI
+323 DGNTI
-328 GDKLNGPYLG
+328 GKPANGPYLG
-338 ENQTVTVGDGFLLP
+338 DNTKVTVGDGFLIP
-352 VPTLMTGTNADGSTK
+352 VPKKTGTNDDGSYK
-367 YEDNGYLGTDAE
+367 YEDNGYLGTDAAE
-379 VFANKGIFR
+379 LANKGIFR

-395 EDAPNKVYK
+395 SDAPDKVYK
-404 AAQYEITPVFK
+404 AAQYEITPKFK
-415 KANGDAVDEPWKAGY
+415 EAADETWQAGY
-430 EYDIVISVSDPEQ
+430 EYDIVISVSDPEL

-448 ELTPWEK
+448 NLTPWEK
-455 RIIELE
+455 RTIELE

>member
-58 VDPVKGTYDGTF
+58 VGADGNYDGTF

-91 QDITWQKGFDNPNFL
+91 QEITWQEGIDNPNFL
-106 WLENIQ
+106 WLKNIQ
-112 AKAVTTDDT
+112 AKAVTTDDA
-121 DLGKRVTDL
+121 DLGKRVTNL
-130 QLFDEKGGTTPTD
+130 TLFDENGGTTQTN

-162 STNVEHNGNKYSV
+162 SANVVHNGNKYSV
-175 KITGLDG
+175 KVTGLDG

-202 AYSAKYLRDKKKHVE
+202 AYSAKYLRDKKKSVE
-217 EAGGEWNLKTH
+217 ANGGTWNEKTH
-228 KESRPQLTFVH
+228 KENRPQLTFVH

-280 DLNNRLDALTDDVKK
+280 DLDNRLAALTDDVK

-323 EGNVI
+323 DGNVI
-328 GDKLNGPYLG
+328 GTPANGPYLG
-338 ENQTVTVGDGFLLP
+338 DNTKVTVGDGFLIP
-352 VPTLMTGTNADGSTK
+352 VPTLMTGTNADGSKK
-367 YEDNGYLGTDAE
+367 YEDNGYIGTDAAE
-379 VFANKGIFR
+379 LANKGIFR

-395 EDAPNKVYK
+395 SDAPDKVYK
-404 AAQYEITPVFK
+404 AAQYEITPKFK
-415 KANGDAVDEPWKAGY
+415 EAADEAWQAGY
-430 EYDIVISVSDPEQ
+430 EYDIVISVSDPEL

-448 ELTPWEK
+448 NLTPWKK
-455 RIIELE
+455 RTIELE

>member
-1 MNKHIFLMGMAAA
+1 MGMAAA

-23 DDLAGGSNNQRL
+23 DDLAGGNNNQRL

-58 VDPVKGTYDGTF
+58 VDPTTGTYDGTF

-91 QDITWQKGFDNPNFL
+91 QEITWQEGFDNPNFL
-106 WLENIQ
+106 WLKNIQ
-112 AKAVTTDDT
+112 AKAVTTDDA
-121 DLGKRVTDL
+121 DLDKRVTNL
-130 QLFDEKGGTTPTD
+130 TLFDENGGTTQTN

-162 STNVEHNGNKYSV
+162 SANVEHNGNKYSV
-175 KITGLDG
+175 KVKGLDG

-202 AYSAKYLRDKKKHVE
+202 AYSAKYLRDKKKHVV
-217 EAGGEWNLKTH
+217 ANGGIWNEKTH

-244 NIILRKGNGG
+244 NIILQKGSGEN
-254 STRVAKLGIKSAK
+254 TRIAKLGIKSAK

-280 DLNNRLDALTDDVKK
+280 DLNNRLDALTDDVK

-303 DWTTAKNH
+303 DWTTANNH
-311 NTEATAFKLKDK
+311 NTEGNAFVLKDK
-323 EGNVI
+323 DGNTI
-328 GDKLNGPYLG
+328 GIPTNGPYLG
-338 ENQTVTVGDGFLLP
+338 DNTSVTVGDGFLLP
-352 VPTLMTGTNADGSTK
+352 VPTLIGTNDDGSKK
-367 YEDNGYLGTDAE
+367 YEDNGYLGTDAAE
-379 VFANKGIFR
+379 LANKGIFR

-395 EDAPNKVYK
+395 EDAPDKVYK
-404 AAQYEITPVFK
+404 AAQYEIKPVFK
-415 KANGDAVDEPWKAGY
+415 KADGTGVDEPWQAGY

-443 IQTYG
+443 IQTHGY
-448 ELTPWEK
+448 LTPWEK
-455 RIIELE
+455 RVIELE

>member
-58 VDPVKGTYDGTF
+58 VNDKGEYDGTF
-70 DTPADKNLGFFCL
+70 DTPVDKNLGFFCL

-91 QDITWQKGFDNPNFL
+91 QEITWQEGIDNPNFL
-106 WLENIQ
+106 WLKNIQ
-112 AKAVTTDDT
+112 AKAVTTDDA
-121 DLGKRVTDL
+121 DLGKKVTNL
-130 QLFDEKGGTTPTD
+130 TLFDENGGTTQTN

-162 STNVEHNGNKYSV
+162 SANVEHNGNKYSV
-175 KITGLDG
+175 KITDLDG

-202 AYSAKYLRDKKKHVE
+202 AYSAKYLRDKKKRVVE
-217 EAGGEWNLKTH
+217 GGGTWDDKAH
-228 KESRPQLTFVH
+228 KENRPQLTFVH

-244 NIILRKGNGG
+244 NIILQKGSGEN
-254 STRVAKLGIKSAK
+254 TRIAKLGIKSAK

-280 DLNNRLDALTDDVKK
+280 DLDNRLDALTDDVK

-311 NTEATAFKLKDK
+311 NTEATAFDLKDK
-323 EGNVI
+323 DGNTI
-328 GDKLNGPYLG
+328 GKPANGPYLG
-338 ENQTVTVGDGFLLP
+338 DNTSITVGDGFLLP
-352 VPTLMTGTNADGSTK
+352 VPTLMTGTNADGSKK
-367 YEDNGYLGTDAE
+367 YEDNGYIGTDAAE
-379 VFANKGIFR
+379 LANKGIFR

-395 EDAPNKVYK
+395 SDAPDKVYK
-404 AAQYEITPVFK
+404 AAQYEITPKFK
-415 KANGDAVDEPWKAGY
+415 EAADEAWQAGY
-430 EYDIVISVSDPEQ
+430 EYDIVISVSDPEL

-448 ELTPWEK
+448 NLTPWEK
-455 RIIELE
+455 RTIELE

>member
-58 VDPVKGTYDGTF
+58 VNDKGEYDGTF
-70 DTPADKNLGFFCL
+70 DTPADNNLGFFCL

-91 QDITWQKGFDNPNFL
+91 QEITWQEGNDNPNFL
-106 WLENIQ
+106 WLKNIQ
-112 AKAVTTDDT
+112 AKAVTTDDV
-121 DLGKRVTDL
+121 DLGRRVTNL
-130 QLFDEKGGTTPTD
+130 TLFDENGGTTEAK

-162 STNVEHNGNKYSV
+162 SANVEHNGNKYSV
-175 KITGLDG
+175 KVTGLDG

-190 SFVKPDDPDKAD
+190 SFVKPDDLDKAD

-217 EAGGEWNLKTH
+217 EAGQEWNEKAH
-228 KESRPQLTFVH
+228 KESRPNLTFVH

-244 NIILRKGNGG
+244 NIILQKGSGEN
-254 STRVAKLGIKSAK
+254 TRVAKLGIKSAK

-280 DLNNRLDALTDDVKK
+280 DLDNRLDALTDDVK

-311 NTEATAFKLKDK
+311 NTEATAFDLKDK
-323 EGNVI
+323 DGNTI
-328 GDKLNGPYLG
+328 GKPANGLYLG
-338 ENQTVTVGDGFLLP
+338 DNTKVTVGDGFLIP
-352 VPTLMTGTNADGSTK
+352 VPKKTGTNDDGSYK
-367 YEDNGYLGTDAE
+367 YEDNGYLGTDAAE
-379 VFANKGIFR
+379 LANKGIFR

-395 EDAPNKVYK
+395 SDAPDKVYK
-404 AAQYEITPVFK
+404 AAQYEIKPVFK
-415 KANGDAVDEPWKAGY
+415 TTAGVAVDGEPWQAGY

-448 ELTPWEK
+448 YLTPWEK
-455 RIIELE
+455 RVIELE

>member
-1 MNKHIFLMGMAAA
+1 MAAA

-23 DDLAGGSNNQRL
+23 DDLAGGNNNQRL

-58 VDPVKGTYDGTF
+58 VDPATGTYDGTF

-91 QDITWQKGFDNPNFL
+91 QEITWQEGIDNPNFL
-106 WLENIQ
+106 WLKNIQ
-112 AKAVTTDDT
+112 AKAVTTDDA
-121 DLGKRVTDL
+121 DLDKRVTNL
-130 QLFDEKGGTTPTD
+130 TLYDENGGTTQTN

-162 STNVEHNGNKYSV
+162 SANVAHNGNKYSV
-175 KITGLDG
+175 KVTDLDG

-202 AYSAKYLRDKKKHVE
+202 AYSAKYLRDKKKRVVE
-217 EAGGEWNLKTH
+217 GGGTWDDKAH
-228 KESRPQLTFVH
+228 KENRPQLTFVH

-244 NIILRKGNGG
+244 NIILQKGSGEN
-254 STRVAKLGIKSAK
+254 TRVAKLGIKSAK
-267 LLNVADAGTLTIA
+267 LLNVADAGELTIA
-280 DLNNRLDALTDDVKK
+280 DLDNRLDALTDDVK

-303 DWTTAKNH
+303 DWTTANKH
-311 NTEATAFKLKDK
+311 NTEDNAFVLKDK
-323 EGNVI
+323 DGNTI
-328 GDKLNGPYLG
+328 GNPTNGPYLG
-338 ENQTVTVGDGFLLP
+338 DNTKVTVGDGFLLP
-352 VPTLMTGTNADGSTK
+352 VPTKIGTNDDGSYK
-367 YEDNGYLGTDAE
+367 YEDNGYLGTDAAE
-379 VFANKGIFR
+379 LANKGIFR

-395 EDAPNKVYK
+395 SDAPEKVYK
-404 AAQYEITPVFK
+404 AAQYEIKPVFK
-415 KANGDAVDEPWKAGY
+415 TTAGVAVDGEPWQAGY

-455 RIIELE
+455 RVIELE